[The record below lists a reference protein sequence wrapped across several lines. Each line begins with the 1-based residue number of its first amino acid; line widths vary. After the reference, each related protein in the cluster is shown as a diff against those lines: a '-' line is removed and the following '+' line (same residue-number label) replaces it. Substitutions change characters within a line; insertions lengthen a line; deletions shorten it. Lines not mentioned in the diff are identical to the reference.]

1 MKKTKLA
8 LLFVLL
14 STVVV
19 AAVAACCKSFSPN
32 DYIGD

>member
-19 AAVAACCKSFSPN
+19 AACCNSFSPN
-32 DYIGD
+32 NYIGD